1 MLTATYKLCEKS
13 LGWVVSNLYRI
24 VSPYVAC
31 NFYIK
36 QCNLERTNIATLR
49 SLFKQVR
56 CIRSDP
62 YLYILLRTLLEPSI
76 RVPNLYC
83 GLL

>member
-36 QCNLERTNIATLR
+36 QCNLERTNIATLPF
-49 SLFKQVR
+49 LPFFFFFPFFDCEQDEVG
-56 CIRSDP
+56 
-62 YLYILLRTLLEPSI
+62 RTHI
-76 RVPNLYC
+76 Q
-83 GLL
+83 